1 MFAPYIEIILAIVS
15 MKYTFKKTA
24 EELLNRW
31 KSKPQ
36 IWEKYRGISRTI
48 KHGWIFGGISWNI
61 MEHLPPH
68 SVLSALLWATVL
80 STTKIVQLVTATK
93 RWLVFQCLIIGC
105 CWCPSDTSIWDIVI
119 NVSILLCGF
128 LTILTIHWSARSI
141 SYPLVN

>member
-15 MKYTFKKTA
+15 MKYTFKKKTA

-36 IWEKYRGISRTI
+36 IWEKYRGISRTKWGI
-48 KHGWIFGGISWNI
+48 KTWLNFGGISWNI
-61 MEHLPPH
+61 MEHLLPH

-105 CWCPSDTSIWDIVI
+105 C
-119 NVSILLCGF
+119 
-128 LTILTIHWSARSI
+128 
-141 SYPLVN
+141 